1 MFGKKKLD
9 LSKLNSIIA
18 KGMIVSGSVT
28 FEGTMKISGEMK
40 GSSIKPN
47 DSDCASPP
55 SETIL
60 IVEGKVT
67 CDQVMADHIIIT
79 GTVKADQLIANKS
92 LIVISGGK
100 MFVDDVQYGS
110 MTTDETAN
118 ISATLKKITDNP
130 EKAQK

>member
-18 KGMIVSGSVT
+18 KGMTVSGAVT
-28 FEGTMKISGEMK
+28 FEGTMKLSGEMK

-47 DSDCASPP
+47 EDDSAQASA
-55 SETIL
+55 ETIL
-60 IVEGKVT
+60 IIEGKAT
-67 CDQVMADHIIIT
+67 CNQIVADHIIIT

-118 ISATLKKITDNP
+118 ISATLKKITDTA

>member
-47 DSDCASPP
+47 ESDSAAPH

-60 IVEGKVT
+60 IVEGTVI
-67 CDQVMADHIIIT
+67 CDQVMADHVIIT

-92 LIVISGGK
+92 LIVISGGR

-130 EKAQK
+130 EKAQA

>member
-18 KGMIVSGSVT
+18 KGMVVSGSVT

-47 DSDCASPP
+47 ESDSAAPH

-60 IVEGKVT
+60 IIEGKVT

-118 ISATLKKITDNP
+118 ISATLKKISDNP
-130 EKAQK
+130 EKTQK

>member
-1 MFGKKKLD
+1 MFGKKRLD

-18 KGMIVSGSVT
+18 KGMAVSGSVT
-28 FEGTMKISGEMK
+28 FEGTMKISGEMN
-40 GSSIKPN
+40 GAAIKPN
-47 DSDCASPP
+47 QSDSTTPY

-60 IVEGKVT
+60 IVEGTVI
-67 CDQVMADHIIIT
+67 CDQVMADHVIIT

-92 LIVISGGK
+92 LIVISGGR

-130 EKAQK
+130 EKA

>member
-1 MFGKKKLD
+1 MFGKKRLD

-18 KGMIVSGSVT
+18 KGMAVSGSVT
-28 FEGTMKISGEMK
+28 FEGTMKISGEMN
-40 GSSIKPN
+40 GAAIKPN
-47 DSDCASPP
+47 QSEKNSTAPY

-60 IVEGKVT
+60 IVEGTVI
-67 CDQVMADHIIIT
+67 CDQVMADHVIIT

-92 LIVISGGK
+92 LIVISGGR

-130 EKAQK
+130 EKA

>member
-47 DSDCASPP
+47 DSDSASPP
-55 SETIL
+55 SEAIL

>member
-18 KGMIVSGSVT
+18 KGMVVSGSVT
-28 FEGTMKISGEMK
+28 FEGTMKISGEMH
-40 GSSIKPN
+40 GSTIKPN
-47 DSDCASPP
+47 QSDSAAPY

-60 IVEGKVT
+60 IVEGTVI
-67 CDQVMADHIIIT
+67 CDQVMADHVIIT

-92 LIVISGGK
+92 LIVISGGR

-130 EKAQK
+130 EKAKA